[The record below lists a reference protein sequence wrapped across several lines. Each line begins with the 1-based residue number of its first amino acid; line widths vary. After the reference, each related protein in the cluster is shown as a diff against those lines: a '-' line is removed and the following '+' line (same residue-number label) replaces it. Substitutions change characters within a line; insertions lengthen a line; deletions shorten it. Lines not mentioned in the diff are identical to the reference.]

1 MILLLDGGPFR
12 GLSGVLVFDQ
22 LNCVKRKTT
31 HSASHQTSSRNSHTH
46 TVLGTDH
53 SRIFSP
59 ATHQMTKGTSSFG
72 KAHSKSHTL
81 CRRCNSRSL
90 HKQKHV
96 CASCGYPSAKM
107 RNFNWCVLVIP
118 RRVQSAWRS
127 VLSSLLTTSHHL
139 LLFPLVVNRGLKAK
153 RRRTTGSGRMAHLKN
168 VPRRAKNG
176 FRTGVAT
183 KKKAAPA
190 SA

>member
-1 MILLLDGGPFR
+1 MPFFPLR
-12 GLSGVLVFDQ
+12 S
-22 LNCVKRKTT
+22 N
-31 HSASHQTSSRNSHTH
+31 
-46 TVLGTDH
+46 
-53 SRIFSP
+53 
-59 ATHQMTKGTSSFG
+59 MTKGTSSFG

-107 RNFNWCVLVIP
+107 RNFNW
-118 RRVQSAWRS
+118 
-127 VLSSLLTTSHHL
+127 
-139 LLFPLVVNRGLKAK
+139 GLKAK